1 MFGNEPHLSR
11 VEDTDIHTLRKAGM
25 FEIQM
30 SELAREKLARG
41 LEGEN
46 TPRAEVEGTG
56 YYELDELVDSSTRG
70 RR

>member
-1 MFGNEPHLSR
+1 
-11 VEDTDIHTLRKAGM
+11 M

-30 SELAREKLARG
+30 SELARQKLARG
-41 LEGEN
+41 LEGGN
-46 TPRAEVEGTG
+46 TRAEVEGTG